1 MNTNDISVG
10 GLIGRSTGEREKYE
24 LVTAEDAE
32 GSEWVEG
39 INATTIIG
47 MPHVGRIKKV
57 SEGYWRERGMD
68 TYAIR
73 IKKSK
78 SYVEEFVN
86 FSQFIML
93 RPINYRSNYTL
104 SMISQSEKVMNF
116 NKIYYEDKEI
126 KLRTPIEIKSKLSN
140 QRYTSHYE
148 PLDII
153 VSAPTIEECKE
164 DFQEELDVLY
174 EVIARE
180 DDEKLIKSAQI
191 IKRKLLNLIVD
202 ET

>member
-1 MNTNDISVG
+1 MNTNNNPVG
-10 GLIGRSTGEREKYE
+10 GFIGRSTGEREKYE
-24 LVTAEDAE
+24 LVTTEDT
-32 GSEWVEG
+32 GRSEWVEAM
-39 INATTIIG
+39 NATIIPS
-47 MPHVGRIKKV
+47 MPHAEKIKKV
-57 SEGYWRERGMD
+57 SEIYWRERGMD

-78 SYVEEFVN
+78 SYVEEIGT

-93 RPINYRSNYTL
+93 RSINYRSNYTL
-104 SMISQSEKVMNF
+104 SMVSQSEEIMNF

-126 KLRTPIEIKSKLSN
+126 KLRTPIEIKPKLSN
-140 QRYTSHYE
+140 QRYTFHYE
-148 PLDII
+148 LLDII
-153 VSAPTIEECKE
+153 VSAPTLEECKE

-174 EVIARE
+174 EVIAIE
-180 DDEKLIKSAQI
+180 DDEKLTKSAQI

>member
-1 MNTNDISVG
+1 MNTNNNPVG
-10 GLIGRSTGEREKYE
+10 GFIGRSTGEREKYE
-24 LVTAEDAE
+24 LVTTEDT
-32 GSEWVEG
+32 GRSEWVEAM
-39 INATTIIG
+39 NATIIPS
-47 MPHVGRIKKV
+47 MPHAEKIKKV
-57 SEGYWRERGMD
+57 SEIYWRERGMD

-78 SYVEEFVN
+78 SYVEEIGT

-93 RPINYRSNYTL
+93 RSINYRSNYTL
-104 SMISQSEKVMNF
+104 SMVSQSEEIMNF

-126 KLRTPIEIKSKLSN
+126 KLRTPIEIKPKLSN
-140 QRYTSHYE
+140 QRYTFHYE
-148 PLDII
+148 LLDII
-153 VSAPTIEECKE
+153 VSAPTLEECKE

-180 DDEKLIKSAQI
+180 DDEKLTKSAQI

>member
-1 MNTNDISVG
+1 MNTNNNSVG
-10 GLIGRSTGEREKYE
+10 EFIGHSTGEREKYE
-24 LVTAEDAE
+24 LITAEDTE
-32 GSEWVEG
+32 RSEWVEAM
-39 INATTIIG
+39 NATTIPS
-47 MPHVGRIKKV
+47 MPQVGKIKKA
-57 SEGYWRERGMD
+57 SEIYWRERGMD

-73 IKKSK
+73 MKKNK
-78 SYVEEFVN
+78 SYVEEIGN

-104 SMISQSEKVMNF
+104 SMVSQSEEIMNF

-126 KLRTPIEIKSKLSN
+126 KLRTPIEIKPKLSN
-140 QRYTSHYE
+140 QRYTFHYE
-148 PLDII
+148 LLDII
-153 VSAPTIEECKE
+153 VSAPTLEECKE

-191 IKRKLLNLIVD
+191 IKRKLLTLIVD